1 MDKIFEREFENL
13 RDLIKNPTRAMS
25 KIKADH
31 HRIIS
36 MLIEAE
42 AMPEDELVRRAK
54 QIKPLVRVDDKERKL
69 DPGENEEYSM
79 LVYVEPTDINQ
90 SYLFSFDPKKHIV
103 RDKKRKPLKA
113 EKLEEVARFI
123 CYHRYGGHCMFLRP
137 GVDEVLQQFPK
148 DVDINEISA
157 FEIKFASDDIREIY
171 NSTVDRHVSTV
182 VLYKVAGGLPEEV
195 RTQSVIVSGKTYSC
209 E

>member
-13 RDLIKNPTRAMS
+13 RDLIKNPTRAMR
-25 KIKADH
+25 KIDAEH

-42 AMPEDELVRRAK
+42 AMPEEELVRRAK
-54 QIKPLVRVDDKERKL
+54 QIKPLVRVDDEGRKL

-79 LVYVEPTDINQ
+79 LVYVKPTDINQ
-90 SYLFSFDPKKHIV
+90 SYLFSFMSKEHIV

-113 EKLEEVARFI
+113 ENLEEVARFI
-123 CYHRYGGHCMFLRP
+123 CYHRYGGYYMFLRP
-137 GVDEVLQQFPK
+137 GVDEVLQQLPK

-157 FEIKFASDDIREIY
+157 FEIKFASDDLREIY

-195 RTQSVIVSGKTYSC
+195 RTQPVIVSGKTYSY